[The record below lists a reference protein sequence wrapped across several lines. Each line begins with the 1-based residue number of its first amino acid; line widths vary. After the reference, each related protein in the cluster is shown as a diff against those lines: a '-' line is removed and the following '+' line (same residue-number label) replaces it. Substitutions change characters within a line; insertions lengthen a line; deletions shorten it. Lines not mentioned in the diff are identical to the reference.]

1 MIVYYKPKP
10 SLTTGSSS
18 NILVICLN
26 ELKIFVRLHSW
37 EGDGAGK
44 DLKGVRRGM
53 IFLNMIK
60 NMIVYVYE
68 ILQE

>member
-37 EGDGAGK
+37 KGDGAGK